1 MVKRTSML
9 GPKTFEEWV
18 RVYEERDSDTEYVL
32 SPGEKVVFDPMHGF
46 FTYAFDAASKT
57 ILIPKMC
64 GDGKYWRA
72 IIHKMVLA
80 GQGIGIKG
88 VLCCTKRN
96 PQAYMRILG
105 GKLKKMEHT
114 YDFTTGKSTTLWFI
128 YITLNDTKEGRGTDG
143 SFACDDPAAGVA
155 GDLARQGGIQ
165 PTG

>member
-1 MVKRTSML
+1 MT

-18 RVYEERDSDTEYVL
+18 QIYEERDSDTEYVL
-32 SPGEKVVFDPMHGF
+32 SPGEQVHWHPMHGF
-46 FTYAFDAASKT
+46 FTYAFDADSKT

-143 SFACDDPAAGVA
+143 SFACDDSAADLA
-155 GDLARQGGIQ
+155 DDLAREGGIQ